1 MENSSKKI
9 SLYLDW
15 LKEQKP
21 YVNYSELWKKYRND
35 FIDKKFDSTKEYKF
49 FGRGYL
55 MNIGNFGKEKAIN
68 KYLTFYS
75 LTLKVLNLGSYKFKR
90 ISEKILKLLFFKNW
104 NFDSNHNYG
113 FEYGNLKE
121 KYFKKNSKDLLLYEK
136 IFKKINWIYSYTSF
150 KSFCY
155 FAKFKDYID
164 IKEIN
169 NKTILE
175 IGSGLCNF
183 FTILDTQLE
192 SYTYICLDIPEMIP
206 AAYKCVCE
214 TKNSKD
220 IDIFLP
226 NQVSQAVNSNA
237 DKKLI
242 FITPDQLKD
251 CGYSFDL
258 LINHE
263 SFAEMNINIV
273 NSYLKTFKK
282 LANKDAILFLV
293 NRLARQTNREDHKF
307 ETYTFFED
315 YDIKDVSIIY
325 KEIDEFR
332 ALIHG
337 WENQENIFY
346 IGRI

>member
-1 MENSSKKI
+1 MENSSKNI

-35 FIDKKFDSTKEYKF
+35 FTDMKFDGTSEYKF
-49 FGRGYL
+49 SGRSYL
-55 MNIGNFGKEKAIN
+55 MNIGNFGKENKIN
-68 KYLTFYS
+68 KYLKFYS
-75 LTLKVLNLGSYKFKR
+75 LALNILNLGSHKLR
-90 ISEKILKLLFFKNW
+90 RLSEKILKLVFFKTW
-104 NFDSNHNYG
+104 NYDSNNVYG
-113 FEYGNLKE
+113 LRFGNLKD
-121 KYFKKNSKDLLLYEK
+121 KYFKNNSKHLLLYEK
-136 IFKKINWIYSYTSF
+136 IFKEINWIYSYNSF

-214 TKNSKD
+214 SKNSKN

-226 NQVSQAVNSNA
+226 NQLKEGVKSNA

-293 NRLARQTNREDHKF
+293 NRLARQTNREDRKF
-307 ETYTFFED
+307 ETYTLFED
-315 YDIKDVSIIY
+315 YDIKDLSIIY
-325 KEIDEFR
+325 KEIDELR
-332 ALIHG
+332 VLIHG